1 MKKHQFSIL
10 LAYILILLI
19 SSGCAEAFQYS
30 IGCADIKTNQSF
42 SFFIV
47 SDPHYISK
55 ETYDNGKA
63 FQDFLASGD
72 GKMLNHTDELLD
84 ALIKDI
90 RAEKPD
96 FLIIT
101 GDLTCNGTRQSH
113 IELAEKLKTIEDI
126 GTCVF
131 VVPGNHDIQ
140 NPYARKYIGDEVT
153 DIETIT
159 SEDYVNLY
167 APFGYEGCVSRDPNS
182 LSYLAMP
189 AEDIWLLMLDSTD
202 TDRNMARKYPEQSGY
217 LRPDTLK
224 WIEQCAALAKENN
237 AKLIAVMHHS
247 LIDHSEMIK
256 ANYTIKNS
264 KDALKVFRKHGIE
277 IVFTGHIHIQDI
289 KSDEYQG
296 NRIYDIGTSS
306 LAVYPHQYGRMK
318 YTPYVGFDYRTIPL
332 DMDDYDIHE
341 NAKDGTP
348 LNFEDY
354 SACFFTEQCGRMHQE
369 CLEQL
374 EGLSDAERELVLE
387 TVCRMNMLYFAGY
400 RNEALNDIVNTEGF
414 KKLENIAPCFT
425 KEYAL
430 KMLDDERTNNNT
442 LLIPVSSNEKQ

>member
-90 RAEKPD
+90 RVENPD

-131 VVPGNHDIQ
+131 RHLRICCTG
-140 NPYARKYIGDEVT
+140 
-153 DIETIT
+153 
-159 SEDYVNLY
+159 
-167 APFGYEGCVSRDPNS
+167 
-182 LSYLAMP
+182 
-189 AEDIWLLMLDSTD
+189 
-202 TDRNMARKYPEQSGY
+202 QS
-217 LRPDTLK
+217 
-224 WIEQCAALAKENN
+224 
-237 AKLIAVMHHS
+237 
-247 LIDHSEMIK
+247 
-256 ANYTIKNS
+256 
-264 KDALKVFRKHGIE
+264 
-277 IVFTGHIHIQDI
+277 
-289 KSDEYQG
+289 
-296 NRIYDIGTSS
+296 
-306 LAVYPHQYGRMK
+306 
-318 YTPYVGFDYRTIPL
+318 
-332 DMDDYDIHE
+332 
-341 NAKDGTP
+341 
-348 LNFEDY
+348 
-354 SACFFTEQCGRMHQE
+354 
-369 CLEQL
+369 
-374 EGLSDAERELVLE
+374 
-387 TVCRMNMLYFAGY
+387 
-400 RNEALNDIVNTEGF
+400 
-414 KKLENIAPCFT
+414 
-425 KEYAL
+425 
-430 KMLDDERTNNNT
+430 
-442 LLIPVSSNEKQ
+442 